1 MERNL
6 DNIWRNL
13 VEPLQVVEWE
23 RGGVHNAHR
32 GSIHAN
38 EKVAEGEPEEESD
51 SVAESSCSLLLRE
64 RDGAAMKRHPPIH
77 W

>member
-1 MERNL
+1 
-6 DNIWRNL
+6 
-13 VEPLQVVEWE
+13 VVEWA
-23 RGGVHNAHR
+23 RDGDRNAHR
-32 GSIHAN
+32 DSVHAN